1 MVLKNGIVSFTSNSN
16 EGLISD
22 KDKNYSSK
30 IMTINPKGDQMQIL
44 LGVEAFEKMQDME
57 FLGSWDSLY
66 NACPWATVFQS
77 RQYVHS
83 WYLMFNSEYAPL
95 LVFSYDPE
103 GKLDGLLTMTIS
115 KAAINYPKSVKIMGA
130 GHYDAEYQVW
140 LASDEN
146 EHTFIDQALGLI
158 WGKFPKADI
167 IFRYIPKG
175 ALASSFENSKKWKK
189 CCVIQPF
196 RRPLMKTQS
205 SEISNIISPKGQY
218 KTKLKKLGKLK
229 GYSFKKITEQRQFEE
244 ILPQIIDQFDFRQAA
259 MFNKSQFRERPQKI
273 NFYLRLFKEGLL
285 HVTVIMLHKE
295 VLASMV
301 ALHGKKWVHLQ
312 GINTHSPMHAKLSPG
327 MLHFYL
333 LAERL
338 VEEGVDTFDLTP
350 GWDTYKE
357 IWMTESDTVYSLVAT
372 RNSLFYF
379 KKKTKKYIYDL
390 ILKMGL
396 RPMSVEMYWEKRKY
410 LLKKKGLSAF
420 VFGEFNASLKK
431 ENAKFYIENRDP
443 NVIGEIPFRKNSLND
458 LLKYDP
464 GKAMITRWELMERA
478 MYCLGGQCNLYTH
491 TDRSQLL
498 VCVQELKDNSELTR
512 EFSHNKDSVFLE
524 LIYCHQD
531 QLYQIKSFIQAVIKR
546 IGEEKRGHKFYLI
559 ADKRNRKLCKALE
572 NSSFEPAVN

>member
-1 MVLKNGIVSFTSNSN
+1 
-16 EGLISD
+16 
-22 KDKNYSSK
+22 
-30 IMTINPKGDQMQIL
+30 MTINPQRDQMQML
-44 LGVEAFEKMQDME
+44 LGVEAFEWMRDRE
-57 FLGSWDSLY
+57 FLESWDSLY
-66 NACPWATVFQS
+66 DECPWATVFQS
-77 RQYVHS
+77 RKYVHS
-83 WYLMFNSEYAPL
+83 WYLTFNSEYAPL

-103 GKLDGLLTMTIS
+103 GKLDGLLTMTLS

-130 GHYDAEYQVW
+130 GLYDAEYQVW
-140 LASDEN
+140 LASEEN
-146 EHTFIDQALGLI
+146 EHAFIDQALGLI

-175 ALASSFENSKKWKK
+175 TLVSSFENSKNWKK
-189 CCVIQPF
+189 RCVIQPF

-218 KTKLKKLGKLK
+218 KTKFKKLGKLK
-229 GYSFKKITEQRQFEE
+229 GYSFRKITEQSQFEE

-259 MFNKSQFRERPQKI
+259 MFNKSQFRESPQKI

-285 HVTVIMLHKE
+285 HVTVIMVHRE

-312 GINTHSPMHAKLSPG
+312 GINTHSPIHSKLSPG

-338 VEEGVDTFDLTP
+338 VEERVDTFDLTP

-357 IWMTESDTVYSLVAT
+357 MWMTESDTVFSLVAT
-372 RNSLFYF
+372 RNSFFYF
-379 KKKTKKYIYDL
+379 KKKAKKYIYDL

-431 ENAKFYIENRDP
+431 ENAKFYIENRDS

-458 LLKYDP
+458 LLKYDS
-464 GKAMITRWELMERA
+464 GKSMITRWELMERA
-478 MYCLGGQCNLYTH
+478 MFCLGGQCNLYTH
-491 TDRSQLL
+491 TNRSQLL
-498 VCVQELKDNSELTR
+498 VCVQELKDNNELTR
-512 EFSHNKDSVFLE
+512 AFSYNKDSVFLE

-531 QLYQIKSFIQAVIKR
+531 QLDQIGSFILSVINRIEERKR
-546 IGEEKRGHKFYLI
+546 SNKVYLI
-559 ADKRNRKLCKALE
+559 ADKRNRELCKALE
-572 NSSFEPAVN
+572 SSNFEPAVSE